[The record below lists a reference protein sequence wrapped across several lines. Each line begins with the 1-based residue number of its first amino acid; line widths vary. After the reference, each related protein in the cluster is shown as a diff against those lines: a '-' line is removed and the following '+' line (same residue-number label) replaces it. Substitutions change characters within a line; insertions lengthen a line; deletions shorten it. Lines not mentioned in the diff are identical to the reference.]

1 MKVAR
6 MLLIV
11 VAVILFLV
19 PPESQ
24 SCGPFLPEAQFV
36 FRLGPVN
43 ELPYY
48 QGKLGIVQPTYRR
61 RNLIVAY
68 RYFSGVPLTK
78 DEIAGPTP
86 PPAPVPTDT
95 QKWGYETYQG
105 AAVWLDARSAV
116 PGFKPVGKLIAYRKL
131 SGENNFQTYQDCLDD
146 TFTTAAATLRQRIAK
161 WGLSSAEVGEW
172 VRGQDLV
179 FQNCSEGVHLPAELT
194 PGADPLLASDR
205 RYQIAA
211 AEFYAEKFADAER
224 DFKAIGDDAASPWRD
239 RALYLVARTLIR
251 KATLT
256 GDKQAMQ
263 AAQKQLRAVLN
274 DPASKALQPAASGL
288 VEYIDGRLDPEGR
301 MAELGAALVK
311 PGGDPRFD
319 HDVTDFTS
327 LWDKLEHGP
336 ASKCDLADWITAFQN
351 PDSSSHALDRWRQ
364 TKNAAWLVAALESA
378 AANSTTAEELVAAAR
393 ALRPDHPAYATAVDF
408 GLKIVAH
415 RAADAAREW
424 ADQALASPQP
434 VDAHNNFLAHR
445 QLLARDWGE
454 FLRYAPREPVAAQ
467 VDQVDA
473 PLSDYKAGDS
483 PNSIGAGPQFAA
495 DSEGAL
501 NRTVPL
507 ARWVDAAQ
515 NPLLPRNLQL
525 EMAQAG
531 WARAMV
537 LGRQTEARTLAE
549 RLAQIE
555 PELAPGLRDYLTQ
568 TDSAAAQF
576 AAVFLMLRNPGFDV
590 EVREGWPRTTE
601 VGKIDDF
608 RDNWWSW
615 EQGDAD
621 EPKPAAPKPERAKN
635 FLPPAE
641 LAQGE
646 KEARDLRAA
655 AGFAP
660 DYLCQQTLDW
670 ARQHPQDARVPEAL
684 HLCVRATH
692 FGNTG
697 PKTTGF
703 SKAAFQL
710 LHAKYASSV
719 WAAQAKFWY

>member
-1 MKVAR
+1 MKLAR
-6 MLLIV
+6 VFLIV
-11 VAVILFLV
+11 VAAILFLA

-36 FRLGPVN
+36 FRLGPVD

-48 QGKLGIVQPTYRR
+48 QGKLGIVQPSYRR

-78 DEIAGPTP
+78 DEIAGLMP

-105 AAVWLDARSAV
+105 AGVWLLARGSV
-116 PGFKPVGKLIAYRKL
+116 PGFKPLDKLIAYRKL

-146 TFTTAAATLRQRIAK
+146 AFSTAAATLQQRIAK
-161 WGLSSAEVGEW
+161 WGLSSAEVAEW
-172 VRGQDLV
+172 VSGQDLV

-194 PGADPLLASDR
+194 PGSDSLLASDR

-211 AEFYAEKFADAER
+211 AEFYAEEFAEAER
-224 DFKAIGDDAASPWRD
+224 DFEAISEDAASPWHE
-239 RALYLVARTLIR
+239 RAPYLVARTLIR

-256 GDKQAMQ
+256 DDKQAMQ
-263 AAQKQLRAVLN
+263 AAERQLRSILN
-274 DPASKALQPAASGL
+274 NPARKALQPSASGL
-288 VEYIDGRLDPEGR
+288 LEYIHGRLDPEGR
-301 MAELGAALVK
+301 MADLGAELVK

-336 ASKCDLADWITAFQN
+336 AGKCDLGDWITAYQT
-351 PDSSSHALDRWRQ
+351 PDNSGRAMERWRQ
-364 TKNAAWLVAALESA
+364 TKNPAWLVAALQA
-378 AANSTTAEELVAAAR
+378 ASVNNAPAEELTAAAR
-393 ALRPDHPAYATAVDF
+393 ALKSDQPAYATAVDF
-408 GLKIVAH
+408 GLQIET
-415 RAADAAREW
+415 RRTADATREW
-424 ADQALASPQP
+424 ADQALASQQP
-434 VDAHNNFLAHR
+434 VDAHNSFLARR
-445 QLLARDWGE
+445 QLLARDWSE
-454 FLRYAPREPVAAQ
+454 FLRYAPREPVAAE
-467 VDQVDA
+467 VDRVDA
-473 PLSDYKAGDS
+473 PLSDYNVGDT
-483 PNSIGAGPQFAA
+483 PNSVGAGLQFAP
-495 DSEGAL
+495 DPEEAL

-507 ARWVDAAQ
+507 ARWLDAAK
-515 NPLLPRNLQL
+515 NPLLPHNLQS
-525 EMAQAG
+525 EVAQAG
-531 WARAMV
+531 WVRAIV
-537 LGRQTEARTLAE
+537 LGRQAEARALAARLAE
-549 RLAQIE
+549 LE
-555 PELAPGLRDYLTQ
+555 HGLAPGLRAYLTQ

-576 AAVFLMLRNPGFDV
+576 AAVFLMLRDPGFDLK
-590 EVREGWPRTTE
+590 VRAGWPRTTE
-601 VGKIDDF
+601 IGKIDDF

-646 KEARDLRAA
+646 KEARDLRTA
-655 AGFAP
+655 AGVAP
-660 DYLCQQTLDW
+660 DYLCQHTLDW
-670 ARQHPQDARVPEAL
+670 ARQHPQDPRVPEAL

-692 FGNTG
+692 FGNAG

-719 WAAQAKFWY
+719 WAAQTKFWY